1 MNVDYESLN
10 ELFRRQDF
18 LGLIAMGVPENEYEA
33 QVHDILT
40 VIDTLPHEEASIPRL
55 VGIFED
61 VYRAKF
67 GWDYTQMRRVRP
79 DFEDIAQKV
88 MNYFG

>member
-18 LGLIAMGVPENEYEA
+18 LGLIAMGVPEDEYEA
-33 QVHDILT
+33 EVHDILA
-40 VIDTLPHEEASIPRL
+40 VIDKLPREKASIPRL

-61 VYRAKF
+61 VYRTKF
-67 GWDYTQMRRVRP
+67 GWDDAEFRKFRP
-79 DFEDIAQKV
+79 DFEDIARNV